1 MRRSAV
7 EHRCIYA
14 TVAMRPATHAQRV
27 IALAQSPSQRF
38 LQLVDRAGCFT
49 LFPPTPPHLR
59 PSQAVPERE
68 REELFADA
76 MREKER
82 KEKEARRLEKQ
93 RKSAALRAVLEDLG
107 IKVSSGRGWRRVVA

>member
-1 MRRSAV
+1 MRS
-7 EHRCIYA
+7 
-14 TVAMRPATHAQRV
+14 
-27 IALAQSPSQRF
+27 
-38 LQLVDRAGCFT
+38 
-49 LFPPTPPHLR
+49 
-59 PSQAVPERE
+59 SQAVPERE

-107 IKVSSGRGWRRVVA
+107 IKVGCRATAVSLRGGRGWVAVMAAPPSCPVESGATQATVVLSLAQCRYVCKAAHAPTAPIS

>member
-1 MRRSAV
+1 
-7 EHRCIYA
+7 
-14 TVAMRPATHAQRV
+14 MRPA
-27 IALAQSPSQRF
+27 
-38 LQLVDRAGCFT
+38 
-49 LFPPTPPHLR
+49 
-59 PSQAVPERE
+59 QAVPERE

-107 IKVSSGRGWRRVVA
+107 IKVGARAGRV